1 MFKILL
7 FIFHKTFFFVL
18 IVINLFPGWRR
29 GPDHNSLMML
39 CYLRNDPAHKGW
51 HNLQCQQL
59 RMSPVFLNL
68 DIDTVMS
75 T

>member
-1 MFKILL
+1 MFKFSSSSLERH
-7 FIFHKTFFFVL
+7 IFAL
-18 IVINLFPGWRR
+18 IVINLSPGWRR

-51 HNLQCQQL
+51 HNLQCQHL
-59 RMSPVFLNL
+59 RISPVFLNL
-68 DIDTVMS
+68 DIDTVIS